1 MFIPALKEAESRLKC
16 TSHVNYRESI
26 EENNSLP
33 LLSDREKDVLICVA
47 KGMSNKEIAEQ
58 LYVSV
63 NTVSTHRRN
72 ISSKMD
78 IHTSAGFVIYALA
91 HKLVLLEDIK

>member
-1 MFIPALKEAESRLKC
+1 MFIPAVKEAESCLKC
-16 TSHVNYRESI
+16 TSDVNYRESI
-26 EENNSLP
+26 EENNFLP

-72 ISSKMD
+72 ISSKLD